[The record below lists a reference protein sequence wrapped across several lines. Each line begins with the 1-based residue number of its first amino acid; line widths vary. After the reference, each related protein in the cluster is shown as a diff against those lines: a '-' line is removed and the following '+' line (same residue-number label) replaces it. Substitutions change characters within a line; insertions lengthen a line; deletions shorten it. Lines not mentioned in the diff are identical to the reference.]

1 MKKLHKLRLA
11 TLWLDGCSGCHM
23 SLLDMD
29 ERLLDL
35 AGLVDVVYSPLV
47 DTKTY
52 PEAVDIVCIEGAVS
66 SEEDERKLRLAR
78 ERTGLLI
85 ALGDCAV
92 TGNVPAMRNACGVEA
107 VLAAVYLEREAHNP
121 RIPATDLPRLHNQ
134 ALPLHNFVKVDLFI
148 PGCPPAADILFT
160 ALSALVEGRD
170 AELRLNTRF
179 GA

>member
-1 MKKLHKLRLA
+1 MKKLRLA

-35 AGLVDVVYSPLV
+35 TGTVDIVYSPLV
-47 DTKTY
+47 DAKVF
-52 PEAVDIVCIEGAVS
+52 PEGVDIACIEGAIS
-66 SEEDERKLRLAR
+66 SAEDEHKLRIVR
-78 ERTGLLI
+78 ERSGLLI

-92 TGNVPAMRNACGVEA
+92 TGNVPAMRNGCGVDKVMA
-107 VLAAVYLEREAHNP
+107 SVYLDRETFNP
-121 RIPATDLPRLHNQ
+121 QIPATELPTLYNQ

-148 PGCPPAADILFT
+148 PGCPPSADTLFI
-160 ALSALVEGRD
+160 ALTALVEGRIAD
-170 AELRLNTRF
+170 LHLNTRF

>member
-1 MKKLHKLRLA
+1 MKKLRLA

-35 AGLVDVVYSPLV
+35 TGKVDIVYSPLV
-47 DTKTY
+47 DVKVF
-52 PEAVDIVCIEGAVS
+52 PEGVDIACIEGAIS
-66 SEEDERKLRLAR
+66 SAEDEDKLRIVR
-78 ERTGLLI
+78 ERSGLLI

-92 TGNVPAMRNACGVEA
+92 TGNVPAMRNSCGMDKVMA
-107 VLAAVYLEREAHNP
+107 TVYLDRETFNP
-121 RIPATDLPRLHNQ
+121 QIPATELPTLHDQ

-148 PGCPPAADILFT
+148 PGCPPSADTLFT
-160 ALSALVEGRD
+160 ALTALVEGRIVD
-170 AELRLNTRF
+170 LHLNTRF

>member
-1 MKKLHKLRLA
+1 MKKLRLA

-35 AGLVDVVYSPLV
+35 AGKVEFVYSPLV
-47 DTKTY
+47 DAKVF
-52 PEAVDIVCIEGAVS
+52 PEGVDIACIEGAIS
-66 SEEDERKLRLAR
+66 SAEDELKLRTVR
-78 ERTGLLI
+78 ERSGLLI

-92 TGNVPAMRNACGVEA
+92 TGNIPALRNSCGVDA
-107 VLAAVYLEREAHNP
+107 MMASVYLNRETCNP
-121 RIPATDLPRLHNQ
+121 QIPATELPTLHNQ

-148 PGCPPAADILFT
+148 PGCPPSADTLFT
-160 ALSALVEGRD
+160 ALTALVEGRIAD
-170 AELRLNTRF
+170 LHLHTRF

>member
-1 MKKLHKLRLA
+1 MNKLRLA

-35 AGLVDVVYSPLV
+35 SAKVDFVFSPLV
-47 DTKTY
+47 DRKTF
-52 PEAVDIVCIEGAVS
+52 PEAVDVTCIEGAVS
-66 SEEDERKLRLAR
+66 TPEDLYRLRLVR

-92 TGNVPAMRNACGVEA
+92 TGNVPAMRNVQGARA
-107 VLAAVYLEREAHNP
+107 MLQAVYVEHQPLNP
-121 RIPATDLPRLHNQ
+121 QIPATDLPPLNDK
-134 ALPLHNFVKVDLFI
+134 ALPLHHFVKVDLFI
-148 PGCPPAADILFT
+148 PGCPPAADTLFT
-160 ALSALVEGRD
+160 ALTALVEGTVAD
-170 AELRLNTRF
+170 VRLNTRF

>member
-1 MKKLHKLRLA
+1 MKKLRLA

-35 AGLVDVVYSPLV
+35 ATLVDFVYSPLV
-47 DTKTY
+47 DVKHF
-52 PEAVDIVCIEGAVS
+52 PDAVDVACIEGAVS
-66 SEEDERKLRLAR
+66 SAEDEHRLHTVR
-78 ERTGLLI
+78 QRSGLLI

-92 TGNVPAMRNACGVEA
+92 TGNVPAMRNALGIDK
-107 VLAAVYLEREAHNP
+107 VLQSVYVDRQPLNP
-121 RIPATDLPRLHNQ
+121 QIPAFELPTLNDK
-134 ALPLHNFVKVDLFI
+134 ALPLHHFVNVDLFI
-148 PGCPPAADILFT
+148 PGCPPAADTLFA
-160 ALSALVEGRD
+160 ALSAVVAGTT

>member
-1 MKKLHKLRLA
+1 MKKMRLA

-35 AGLVDVVYSPLV
+35 AGTVDIVYSPLV
-47 DTKTY
+47 DAKVF
-52 PEAVDIVCIEGAVS
+52 PEGVDIACIEGAIS
-66 SEEDERKLRLAR
+66 SAEDEHKLRTVR
-78 ERTGLLI
+78 ERSGLLI

-92 TGNVPAMRNACGVEA
+92 TGNVPAMRNGCGMDAVMAC
-107 VLAAVYLEREAHNP
+107 VYLNRETFNP
-121 RIPATDLPRLHNQ
+121 QIPATELPILHNQ

-148 PGCPPAADILFT
+148 PGCPPSADTLFI
-160 ALSALVEGRD
+160 ALTALVEGRIAD
-170 AELRLNTRF
+170 LHLNTRF